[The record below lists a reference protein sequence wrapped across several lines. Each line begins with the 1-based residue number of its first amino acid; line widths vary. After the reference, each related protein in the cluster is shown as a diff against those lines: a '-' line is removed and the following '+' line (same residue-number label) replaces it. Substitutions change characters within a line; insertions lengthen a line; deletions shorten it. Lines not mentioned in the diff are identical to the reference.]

1 MLIPLIKKKPT
12 EPAEV
17 QQESQPVQAGAPIKA
32 NLSQKK
38 PARKSSAKKE
48 KIIVDPTTEL
58 RATIER
64 IFANEDAV
72 LITTEAELKDFLS
85 LSDVFGL
92 DTETTGLRF
101 FADRIVGFS
110 LGTATKSCYIPL
122 THEAGQN
129 YQDDLDRM
137 CDLLLTKKYYGFNAQ
152 FDWHFLEHF
161 KPQLKNLQLAGEG
174 SVALRCYDI
183 TLPHELKPVY
193 KKVIDPDYEEYS
205 FSRLFKSIK
214 FHECDP
220 KFVYKY
226 AAVDARKHFV
236 VTEYFEEKLKEVPEM
251 YTRYRK
257 LELRALWPL
266 YDTEEYGM
274 CVDVDRIN
282 MLWQRLE
289 DQKAPALAEIQRIA
303 GSDTFNPGSPKQVKE
318 VFAALGYQ
326 LTSTNEEA
334 LEKINHPLA
343 KAILEYRGIIKLQ
356 GTYTK
361 NLLEYTDV
369 REGSTIIHTSFNS
382 IGADCVVGDTLITT
396 REGMKKIADV
406 CPKGDSGE
414 YIPFET
420 ELLNEEGRFEKTSRS
435 VIFRQAKTKK
445 LNLPYGLSIEGTYNH
460 PVRVLGFNKS
470 EWEHKRTAEISR
482 VAYSNVQ
489 WRELQDIEVGDY
501 VLLKTGGA
509 DIRDD
514 YIETGFV
521 QLPEKKSSQQLVMPK
536 YYTEELAELLGMF
549 HADGAYND
557 KDHVALLFYNSDPD
571 FVARLNELTMKV
583 FGVTPK
589 VERERREGFPTDT
602 YFLHGANLR
611 QLFAILHTGKR
622 NKRIPEPIL
631 RSKNSVFAAYVRGM
645 TLDSG
650 YRGDCYLHIT
660 CMNED
665 DAKNIAARLIHMGI
679 VAGTYHEANNK
690 DGSDAWGVT
699 VYEIDSFMKKVGV
712 VQSRKVTAP
721 IEGKLER
728 YFLRRGDYFAV
739 PVRSLEY
746 NVTDVYDFTLPE
758 THSFMTNGGIVSHN
772 TGRMSSKNPNMQNIP
787 RDNDYRNIFVAR
799 PGKKLISVDYSQ
811 QEVRVVA
818 AMANDQ
824 TMLDAFNSG
833 RDFYAYMA
841 SLVFKLPYEE
851 CGKHGVNGAKR
862 NQMKSVVL
870 GLNYSMGIQS
880 LAEDLGTTEAEA
892 KDIMEKFYEA
902 CPNVHAFQ
910 AQCLEFAKTHG
921 YNETYFGHR
930 RYYKGLGYKALGL
943 PRFEVFGPGLEN
955 GPRTPDEIQETLY
968 QLKNRRRELR
978 AFIEELKA
986 PAKKKDTA
994 NLAVYVNDR
1003 EMLAFQEE
1011 RQTTN
1016 SVIQGT
1022 SAEMTKL
1029 AAIAVRDDEELRSL
1043 DAHIVNFIH
1052 DEIIIEAP
1060 EETASRAGE
1069 RLAFIMNDVCH
1080 SMFPAIASGGAVA
1093 DEMVRWTKD

>member
-1 MLIPLIKKKPT
+1 MLIPLMKKKPIEQADT
-12 EPAEV
+12 T
-17 QQESQPVQAGAPIKA
+17 QEAQSVQAGAPIKA

-48 KIIVDPTTEL
+48 KIIVDPTIEL

-72 LITTEAELKDFLS
+72 LITTEEELKNFLS

-101 FADRIVGFS
+101 FADKIVGFS

-193 KKVIDPDYEEYS
+193 KRVIDPDYEEYS

-382 IGADCVVGDTLITT
+382 IGAD
-396 REGMKKIADV
+396 
-406 CPKGDSGE
+406 
-414 YIPFET
+414 
-420 ELLNEEGRFEKTSRS
+420 
-435 VIFRQAKTKK
+435 
-445 LNLPYGLSIEGTYNH
+445 
-460 PVRVLGFNKS
+460 
-470 EWEHKRTAEISR
+470 
-482 VAYSNVQ
+482 
-489 WRELQDIEVGDY
+489 
-501 VLLKTGGA
+501 
-509 DIRDD
+509 
-514 YIETGFV
+514 
-521 QLPEKKSSQQLVMPK
+521 
-536 YYTEELAELLGMF
+536 
-549 HADGAYND
+549 
-557 KDHVALLFYNSDPD
+557 
-571 FVARLNELTMKV
+571 
-583 FGVTPK
+583 
-589 VERERREGFPTDT
+589 
-602 YFLHGANLR
+602 
-611 QLFAILHTGKR
+611 
-622 NKRIPEPIL
+622 
-631 RSKNSVFAAYVRGM
+631 
-645 TLDSG
+645 
-650 YRGDCYLHIT
+650 
-660 CMNED
+660 
-665 DAKNIAARLIHMGI
+665 
-679 VAGTYHEANNK
+679 
-690 DGSDAWGVT
+690 
-699 VYEIDSFMKKVGV
+699 
-712 VQSRKVTAP
+712 
-721 IEGKLER
+721 
-728 YFLRRGDYFAV
+728 
-739 PVRSLEY
+739 
-746 NVTDVYDFTLPE
+746 
-758 THSFMTNGGIVSHN
+758 

-880 LAEDLGTTEAEA
+880 LADDLGTTETEA

-910 AQCLEFAKTHG
+910 AQCLDFAKTHG

-968 QLKNRRRELR
+968 QLKNRRKELR

-994 NLAVYVNDR
+994 HLAVYVNDR

-1093 DEMVRWTKD
+1093 DEMTRWTKD